1 MTEGTNKVEQ
11 KPYRRKVSI
20 TLDQSV
26 VEAVR
31 CLAEA
36 DDRNF
41 SQYINRVLRQ
51 HIEWQRKKES
61 GLTAHH
67 DGKLFL

>member
-1 MTEGTNKVEQ
+1 MAEGNKKAEQ

-41 SQYINRVLRQ
+41 SQYINKVLRK
-51 HIEWQRKKES
+51 HIESCKKWAES
-61 GLTAHH
+61 PP
-67 DGKLFL
+67 F

>member
-31 CLAEA
+31 CLAEV

-41 SQYINRVLRQ
+41 SQYINKVLRN
-51 HIEWQRKKES
+51 HIESCKKWAES
-61 GLTAHH
+61 PPL
-67 DGKLFL
+67 